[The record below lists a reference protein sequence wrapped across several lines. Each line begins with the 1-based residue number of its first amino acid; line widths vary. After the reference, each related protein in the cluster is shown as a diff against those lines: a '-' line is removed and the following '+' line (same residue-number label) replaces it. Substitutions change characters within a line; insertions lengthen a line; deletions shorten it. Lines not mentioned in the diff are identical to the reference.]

1 MTKEPIQKDRT
12 TDLGIV
18 RINNEAIM
26 TIASIAALE
35 VKGVRKM
42 GGGIGKTL
50 LDTLLGGN
58 SARGVKI
65 QAKDGEVKL
74 GVSIIVEYGSSI
86 PRVADEVQES
96 VKRAVERMT
105 GLALSEVDV
114 IVESVHAQASYS
126 KDRRSL

>member
-26 TIASIAALE
+26 TIASIAAME

-50 LDTLLGGN
+50 LDTLLGRN
-58 SARGVKI
+58 SAKGVKI
-65 QAKDGEVKL
+65 QTKDGEVRL

-86 PRVADEVQES
+86 PKVADEVQEI

-114 IVESVHAQASYS
+114 IVESVHTQTSYS
-126 KDRRSL
+126 KDGR

>member
-26 TIASIAALE
+26 TIASIAAME

-42 GGGIGKTL
+42 GGGIGKTFF
-50 LDTLLGGN
+50 DTLLGRN
-58 SARGVKI
+58 SAKGVKI
-65 QAKDGEVKL
+65 QTKDGEVRL

-86 PRVADEVQES
+86 PKVADEVQEI

-114 IVESVHAQASYS
+114 IVESVHTQTSYS
-126 KDRRSL
+126 KDGR